1 MMSFGNSWRVVNAV
15 HVPET
20 LRLLMSGTL
29 MQEVRSKGEND
40 NNTYLRLRLLACWKY
55 ILIDISLCIDSWIN

>member
-1 MMSFGNSWRVVNAV
+1 MMSFENSWRVVNAV

-40 NNTYLRLRLLACWKY
+40 NNNTYLCVRLRVLAVHSDRDKPMFR
-55 ILIDISLCIDSWIN
+55 